1 MNDLFDQG
9 VLIDEKLTEKSFTY
23 ENEEYSFLEL
33 ENIFRHKW
41 DIHKHLTHSK
51 IEQLSYLF

>member
-51 IEQLSYLF
+51 IE